1 MNSEEEKLL
10 FRLIEKRKIYWE
22 PLVAAGA
29 ILVAIFAVMVPLF
42 IHLDNAARAQI
53 AIMSDKTD
61 KQIEAIRQD
70 IKDFHQELYKI
81 KRAGN

>member
-1 MNSEEEKLL
+1 MNLEEEKLL

-42 IHLDNAARAQI
+42 IHSDNAARA
-53 AIMSDKTD
+53 
-61 KQIEAIRQD
+61 QIEAIRQD

-81 KRAGN
+81 KFESKK